1 MSAYKCIV
9 VFHCMLPVCLCV
21 QMSIVFSEDGLK
33 DASVPCIA
41 QTFVNHN
48 AQLFKIY
55 VLGKEQF
62 VVKRPSIKN
71 IHAGSKCQEVLW
83 SCLFVGWLVG
93 WIFTL

>member
-1 MSAYKCIV
+1 
-9 VFHCMLPVCLCV
+9 MLINNSNVLIFVNILCFLEFSKKRKKFCYLCV

-33 DASVPCIA
+33 DAAVPCIA

-71 IHAGSKCQEVLW
+71 IYAGSKQ
-83 SCLFVGWLVG
+83 
-93 WIFTL
+93 T